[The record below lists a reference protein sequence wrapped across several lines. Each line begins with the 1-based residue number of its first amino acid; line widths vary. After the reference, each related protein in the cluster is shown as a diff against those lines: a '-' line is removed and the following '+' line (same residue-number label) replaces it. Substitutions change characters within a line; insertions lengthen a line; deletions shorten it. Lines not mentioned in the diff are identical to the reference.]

1 MTLVNQVKS
10 LQSLS
15 LEAESAGELN
25 VGSDIMGDVLET
37 EDSGGGEVLPFL
49 FFPFV
54 FLFLLLLLFECYTIY
69 IRFIH
74 HNCSAAWILACI
86 YIHGKTPMVRYRQS
100 QHTPRACS
108 CPVQS
113 LPPSLIWALL
123 SSQISF
129 VCFWTKCQWNHIV
142 CTLFC
147 VCKVSL
153 CNS

>member
-74 HNCSAAWILACI
+74 HNCSAA
-86 YIHGKTPMVRYRQS
+86 
-100 QHTPRACS
+100 
-108 CPVQS
+108 
-113 LPPSLIWALL
+113 
-123 SSQISF
+123 
-129 VCFWTKCQWNHIV
+129 
-142 CTLFC
+142 
-147 VCKVSL
+147 
-153 CNS
+153 